1 MGTENG
7 NNSRIRH
14 MATMSATLTTK
25 PRALTDGSRLI
36 TEACVRAGAD
46 VFIGYPITPANLLY
60 LYATRRYPR
69 MLAAP
74 DEITTLQWMCGFATT
89 GHVPVTATSFPGYAL
104 MVESINMAFMMEL
117 PMVIIL
123 AQRLGPAT
131 GSATTGAQGDLTL
144 LQGTLSGG
152 YSLPTLCIS
161 SFDDCW
167 NLSADA
173 VKLAVKLR
181 TPVVL
186 LTSKE
191 MVTTRTSYDWS
202 ELPEIEPFAREL
214 YEGTAPYKPYAPRED
229 LVSDFLPV
237 GQNKHQVRLT
247 ASTHDQSGIIQN
259 VLPEAIENTKRL
271 QAKLDIHLHEYTHF
285 ELDEQDGASAL
296 VVSFGITAQASR
308 EAVRLLRAKGKEVSL
323 LVAKTLLPVPSEYV
337 ATCDEYQRVVVAEE
351 NLDGRLR
358 HLLYGARGRTGMT
371 GVNGIAKMITPLEI
385 VEEVLK

>member
-1 MGTENG
+1 MT
-7 NNSRIRH
+7 
-14 MATMSATLTTK
+14 ATLSTTPK
-25 PRALTDGSRLI
+25 ALTDGSRLI

-89 GHVPVTATSFPGYAL
+89 GHIPVTATSFPGYAL

-161 SFDDCW
+161 NFDDCW
-167 NLSADA
+167 AMSAEA
-173 VKLAVKLR
+173 VRMASSLR

-191 MVTTRTSYDWS
+191 MVMTRLSYDWS
-202 ELPEIEPFAREL
+202 GLPEIHPVERKR
-214 YEGTAPYKPYAPRED
+214 YTGSGPYLPYSVDDD
-229 LVSDFLPV
+229 LVPGFLPV
-237 GQNKHQVRLT
+237 GQNEHQVRLT
-247 ASTHDQSGIIQN
+247 ASTHDKSGIIQN

-271 QAKLDIHLHEYTHF
+271 QAKLDLHMPSF
-285 ELDEQDGASAL
+285 CFFALDEQKGADSL
-296 VVSFGITAQASR
+296 VVSYGITAQASR
-308 EAVRLLRAKGKEVSL
+308 EAVELLRKQGKKVSH
-323 LVAKTLLPVPSEYV
+323 LVAKTLLPVPENYV
-337 ATCDEYQRVVVAEE
+337 EVCDRYERVIVAEE
-351 NLDGRLR
+351 NLNGRLR
-358 HLLYGARGRTGMT
+358 VLLYGARGRKGLT
-371 GVNGIAKMITPLEI
+371 GVNSISKMISPAEI
-385 VEEVLK
+385 VEEVLR

>member
-1 MGTENG
+1 MSVTL
-7 NNSRIRH
+7 
-14 MATMSATLTTK
+14 ATT

-36 TEACVRAGAD
+36 TESCVRAGAD

-60 LYATRRYPR
+60 LYATQRYPR

-74 DEITTLQWMCGFATT
+74 DEITTLQWMCGFSAT

-104 MVESINMAFMMEL
+104 MIESINMAYMMEL

-161 SFDDCW
+161 NLDDCW
-167 NLSADA
+167 NLSAEA
-173 VKLAVKLR
+173 VKLAVRLR

-191 MVTTRTSYDWS
+191 MVMTRISYDWS
-202 ELPEIEPFAREL
+202 GLPDIEPEERKYF
-214 YEGTAPYKPYAPRED
+214 EGDTPYRPYSPRED
-229 LVSDFLPV
+229 LISDFLPV

-259 VLPEAIENTKRL
+259 MLPEAIENTKRL
-271 QAKLDIHLHEYTHF
+271 QAKFNLHLPDFTYYD
-285 ELDEQDGASAL
+285 LDEQEGARRL
-296 VVSFGITAQASR
+296 VVSYGITAQASR
-308 EAVRLLRAKGKEVSL
+308 EAVGLLRNSGEKVSL
-323 LVAKTLLPVPSEYV
+323 LVAKTLLPTPYKYV
-337 ATCDEYQRVVVAEE
+337 EVCDRYGKVVVAEE
-351 NLDGRLR
+351 NLNGRLR
-358 HLLYGARGRTGMT
+358 TLLYGTRGRKGLT
-371 GVNGIAKMITPLEI
+371 GVNGIAKMISPLEI
-385 VEEVLK
+385 VEEVLR

>member
-1 MGTENG
+1 MTV
-7 NNSRIRH
+7 SP
-14 MATMSATLTTK
+14 ATTPK
-25 PRALTDGSRLI
+25 ALTDGSRLI

-74 DEITTLQWMCGFATT
+74 DEITTLQWMCGFSAT
-89 GHVPVTATSFPGYAL
+89 GHIPVTATSFPGYAL
-104 MVESINMAFMMEL
+104 MIESINMAYMMEL

-144 LQGTLSGG
+144 LQGSLSGG

-161 SFDDCW
+161 NFDDCW
-167 NLSADA
+167 TLSAEA
-173 VKLAVKLR
+173 VRLASSLR

-191 MVTTRTSYDWS
+191 MIMTRLSYDWS
-202 ELPEIEPFAREL
+202 GLPEIQPVEKRYYSGAEP
-214 YEGTAPYKPYAPRED
+214 YVPYSAGDD
-229 LVSDFLPV
+229 LVPEFLPV

-247 ASTHDQSGIIQN
+247 ASTHDKSGIIQN

-271 QAKLDIHLHEYTHF
+271 QAKLDLHMPSFAFF
-285 ELDEQDGASAL
+285 ELDEQKGADSLL
-296 VVSFGITAQASR
+296 VSYGITAQASR
-308 EAVRLLRAKGKEVSL
+308 EAVRLIRERGKSVSL
-323 LVAKTLLPVPSEYV
+323 LVAKTLLPVPDTYV
-337 ATCDEYQRVVVAEE
+337 EVCDKYERVVVAEE
-351 NLDGRLR
+351 NLNGRLR
-358 HLLYGARGRTGMT
+358 ALLYGTRGREGLT
-371 GVNGIAKMITPLEI
+371 GVNGISRMISPAEI
-385 VEEVLK
+385 VEEVLR